1 MLYFIA
7 GFNWT
12 KMTKDPEDPLKY
24 KGQSKKRHGSSSNSS
39 SKNMEGFLK
48 NQNEIVAKLKADLQD
63 AIAEKQQIKCEIIER
78 NKCIQE
84 LQNK

>member
-1 MLYFIA
+1 
-7 GFNWT
+7 
-12 KMTKDPEDPLKY
+12 
-24 KGQSKKRHGSSSNSS
+24 
-39 SKNMEGFLK
+39 MEGFLK
-48 NQNEIVAKLKADLQD
+48 KQNEIVAKLKADLQD